1 MQPPFRDPSSG
12 WRRPVAKPARRA
24 PPALRWLIDGA
35 PAIAFLA
42 VILITHNFRTATW
55 FVVGGAMLALAVS
68 LIFERRIAP
77 LPAVTGA
84 LAVVFGGA
92 SLIFHRAD
100 ILQMKMTIVDAALGA
115 ALLGG
120 LAIGKNPLKLL
131 LGGAFELADRAW
143 KVLAVRYAMF
153 WWACAAA
160 NEFVRR
166 TQSQETWAA
175 FRVAVLIAA
184 VVFALAQTPY
194 LLKHSR
200 QAKDLGPPE
209 PPDPGF

>member
-1 MQPPFRDPSSG
+1 MTE
-12 WRRPVAKPARRA
+12 PARKA
-24 PPALRWLIDGA
+24 PPALRWVIDGA
-35 PAIAFLA
+35 PAVAFLV
-42 VILITHNFRTATW
+42 VILVTHNFRTATW
-55 FVVGGAMLALAVS
+55 FVVGGAVLALAIS

-84 LAVVFGGA
+84 LAIAFGGA

-100 ILQMKMTIVDAALGA
+100 ILQMKMTIVDAALGT

-120 LAIGKNPLKLL
+120 LAIGRNPLKLL
-131 LGGAFELADRAW
+131 LGGAFELDDRAW
-143 KVLAVRYAMF
+143 KVLAVRYALF
-153 WWACAAA
+153 WWACAGA

-166 TQSQETWAA
+166 TQSQETWAT

-200 QAKDLGPPE
+200 EAKDIDPPE